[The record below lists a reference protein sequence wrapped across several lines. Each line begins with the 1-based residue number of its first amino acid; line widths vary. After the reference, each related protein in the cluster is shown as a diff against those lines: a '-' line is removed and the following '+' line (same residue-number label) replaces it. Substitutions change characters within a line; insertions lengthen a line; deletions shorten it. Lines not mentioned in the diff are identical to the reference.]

1 MKIICENGFYKFY
14 PQKIGD
20 IMRFQKKYSVALVN
34 CEDYFTFKVLADLPN
49 YSFTAQPYSLLAPGI
64 VNYAGKR
71 DEVMAKNGYIYY
83 QGTESLVLKNTF
95 VKRMNYEF
103 SNYIIMDNLPQAYC
117 YDAKGI
123 ISGFSGFIDID
134 FMKYKI
140 ERFFYEAIL

>member
-20 IMRFQKKYSVALVN
+20 IMRFQKKYGVALIN
-34 CEDYFTFKVLADLPN
+34 CDDYFTFKVLADLPN
-49 YSFTAQPYSLLAPGI
+49 YSFVGHAYSELNLGLK
-64 VNYAGKR
+64 NYAGTREK
-71 DEVMAKNGYIYY
+71 VMAENGYLYY
-83 QGTESLVLKNTF
+83 QSTKGLVHKRTF

-103 SNYIIMDNLPQAYC
+103 GNYIIMDNLPQAYC

-134 FMKYKI
+134 YMKFKI
-140 ERFFYEAIL
+140 ERFFYENI